1 MGRVGL
7 DHLCTINLYHT
18 VLIFCIKTESVILVI
33 AEISAKHER
42 YTLELYILFRPY
54 ESCYPSRILIGEA
67 ENTLGPWLIK
77 LWRGAD
83 HNLKSA
89 NLIWYLKDLTWK
101 HFMIFFKLTPNVI
114 FLRTSRV
121 SNHGS
126 VQVSIYPLGI

>member
-1 MGRVGL
+1 MLLRQNQSKNRWEVKNVFYLTPSSLGAADLCRVKF
-7 DHLCTINLYHT
+7 CHT
-18 VLIFCIKTESVILVI
+18 VLIFYTKSGSIFLVI
-33 AEISAKHER
+33 GDPSPKHEM
-42 YTLELYILFRPY
+42 YSLELYILFRPY

-101 HFMIFFKLTPNVI
+101 HFMIFF
-114 FLRTSRV
+114 
-121 SNHGS
+121 
-126 VQVSIYPLGI
+126 